1 MPLLYDSCWKT
12 GIELFAPVGKVDYAI
27 ALTKGALSNLAA
39 MDNDGVQWVSRVG
52 FAPSMGL
59 QLGFSLVHGSYLAA
73 AAARSAHFP
82 AGKSVE
88 DFNQLIYGIDFEY
101 SRGHL

>member
-1 MPLLYDSCWKT
+1 
-12 GIELFAPVGKVDYAI
+12 
-27 ALTKGALSNLAA
+27 
-39 MDNDGVQWVSRVG
+39 
-52 FAPSMGL
+52 MGL
-59 QLGFSLVHGSYLAA
+59 QLGFSLVHGPYVAA

-101 SRGHL
+101 SRDHL